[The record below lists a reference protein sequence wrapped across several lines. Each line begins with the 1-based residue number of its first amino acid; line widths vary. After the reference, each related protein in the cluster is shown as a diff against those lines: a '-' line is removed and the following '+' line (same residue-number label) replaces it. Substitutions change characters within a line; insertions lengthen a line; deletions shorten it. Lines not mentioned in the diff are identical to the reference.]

1 MPTFLRWSFGRFST
15 ANGALSSCDVP
26 AEAIEEKRR
35 EGRLRSLK
43 EQRPPKSRKLIGL
56 CGVNRTAARVK
67 RARRERAM

>member
-26 AEAIEEKRR
+26 AEAMQEKRR

-43 EQRPPKSRKLIGL
+43 EQRPPKIIGL